1 MEGPTMRSH
10 AFQLGTSED
19 KENWR
24 TPDLSVLDNRRGPVP
39 AVPLAK
45 VPQPWQ
51 DWIADTERATGA
63 PADYVLQSV
72 LAGVAAVC
80 GAGVRVR
87 VTPAWDEPLVLWQ
100 AVVGEPSTG
109 KSAAL
114 APMRRLLDLVEQ
126 ERRAGDEERR
136 AARASQGRAGQ
147 SGTGQGGKDGDAA
160 PFVPSQVVANDSDP
174 VALADIVS
182 ANPRGVLL
190 WRDGPAAW
198 PAGWSG
204 ATDDDEGD
212 SHRTTWLAAWEAGP
226 VTAARP
232 RQPARSLPRFPVSIL
247 ETIRPERLMEALR
260 SGDDSL
266 AARFLVAWPGP
277 QPYRALEVVE
287 RSRDEEI
294 LQRLRALSRLAASAD
309 DPCVLAVDD
318 RGRAAL
324 DKVLATLHAERQ
336 NVEGLEAAWI
346 GKSRSLIVRLAASS
360 SCSARSTARSCGQA
374 PSAPSRSR
382 PPRRCGATT
391 YGRMPRRCSTAPSCR
406 TMPSA
411 YAASPAGCW
420 TSGRRKCRGRRFAG
434 APSARRRPPKK
445 PSMCWNGWPI
455 SASCGLTLLA
465 RGSAGRPRTGW
476 SIRRSPKP
484 KNR

>member
-1 MEGPTMRSH
+1 MRSH
-10 AFQLGTSED
+10 AFHLGMSPD

-24 TPDLSVLDNRRGPVP
+24 APDLSVLDRRRVPVP
-39 AVPLAK
+39 AAPLAM
-45 VPQPWQ
+45 VPQPWH

-63 PADYVLQSV
+63 PADYILQSV
-72 LAGVAAVC
+72 LAGVTGVC

-114 APMRRLLDLVEQ
+114 APVRRLLDLVEQ

-136 AARASQGRAGQ
+136 AAQAGRD
-147 SGTGQGGKDGDAA
+147 GTGQGGKNAEAA
-160 PFVPSQVVANDSDP
+160 PFVPSQVVASDADP

-182 ANPRGVLL
+182 GNPRGVLL

-198 PAGWSG
+198 PAGWS
-204 ATDDDEGD
+204 AAADDDEGD
-212 SHRTTWLAAWEAGP
+212 SHRATWLAAWDAGA
-226 VTAARP
+226 VTVARP

-266 AARFLVAWPGP
+266 AARFLFAWPGP
-277 QPYRALEVVE
+277 QPYRALAVVE
-287 RSRDEEI
+287 RSHDEEI
-294 LQRLRALSRLAASAD
+294 LQRLRALSRLAGRAD

-324 DKVLATLHAERQ
+324 DKVLAALHAERQ

-346 GKSRSLIVRLAASS
+346 GKSRSLIVRLAGVIELLGSIDGKAVRPGAIGAEQVEAAAALWRDYWRPHAKAVFD
-360 SCSARSTARSCGQA
+360 SAELSDHAKRVRRVARWLRDNR
-374 PSAPSRSR
+374 PTTVSREDI
-382 PPRRCGATT
+382 
-391 YGRMPRRCSTAPSCR
+391 
-406 TMPSA
+406 
-411 YAASPAGCW
+411 
-420 TSGRRKCRGRRFAG
+420 
-434 APSARRRPPKK
+434 RRRALSMSANADETESVLQRLHYLGYVQPDLAYRDK
-445 PSMCWNGWPI
+445 P
-455 SASCGLTLLA
+455 
-465 RGSAGRPRTGW
+465 GRPA
-476 SIRRSPKP
+476 
-484 KNR
+484 NRWQVNPALCAT

>member
-1 MEGPTMRSH
+1 M
-10 AFQLGTSED
+10 
-19 KENWR
+19 
-24 TPDLSVLDNRRGPVP
+24 P
-39 AVPLAK
+39 AVLLAM
-45 VPQPWQ
+45 VPQPWR

-72 LAGVAAVC
+72 LAGVAAMC

-136 AARASQGRAGQ
+136 TARAGQ
-147 SGTGQGGKDGDAA
+147 GGAGQGVKDGEAQ
-160 PFVPSQVVANDSDP
+160 PFVPSQVVASDADP

-182 ANPRGVLL
+182 GNPRGVLL

-198 PAGWSG
+198 IG
-204 ATDDDEGD
+204 AAHDDED
-212 SHRTTWLAAWEAGP
+212 DRTTWLAAWEAGA
-226 VTAARP
+226 VTVARP

-266 AARFLVAWPGP
+266 AARFLFAWPGP
-277 QPYRALEVVE
+277 QPYRALAVVE
-287 RSRDEEI
+287 RSRDEEL

-309 DPCVLAVDD
+309 DPCVLAVDA

-324 DKVLATLHAERQ
+324 DKVLAALHAERQ

-346 GKSRSLIVRLAASS
+346 GKSRSLIVRLAGVVELLGSIGGKAVRPGAIGAEQVEAAAALWRGYYWPHAKAVFD
-360 SCSARSTARSCGQA
+360 SAELSDHSKRVRRVARWLLDKRPAEVSREEVRRRALCQAATADETQHVLERLAYLGFVRVDLA
-374 PSAPSRSR
+374 RER
-382 PPRRCGATT
+382 VGRATT
-391 YGRMPRRCSTAPSCR
+391 HWLVN
-406 TMPSA
+406 
-411 YAASPAGCW
+411 PALAE
-420 TSGRRKCRGRRFAG
+420 TE
-434 APSARRRPPKK
+434 K
-445 PSMCWNGWPI
+445 PV
-455 SASCGLTLLA
+455 AQLA
-465 RGSAGRPRTGW
+465 
-476 SIRRSPKP
+476 
-484 KNR
+484 